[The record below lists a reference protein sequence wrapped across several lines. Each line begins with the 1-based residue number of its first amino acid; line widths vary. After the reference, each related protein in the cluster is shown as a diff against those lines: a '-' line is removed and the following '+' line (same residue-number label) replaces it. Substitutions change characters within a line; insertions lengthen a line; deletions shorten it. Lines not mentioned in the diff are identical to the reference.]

1 MKVKEFIKKYHLI
14 AYFIMIFVIAVIGL
28 SVKWYRYDSFVATY
42 GPNLGAAYKYFNILL
57 ALILVAATVLF
68 YVFVIRKP
76 AIEKCFLAVSLS
88 IGMLFIFFMPPNT
101 PADED
106 KHMFAVTEFSNGII
120 GIKDSDKEYTTF
132 YRQCDAESGFTRSIS
147 ISNYLLMGK
156 KLTERA
162 DNLLVEYETEHFNYA
177 WSTVFLYLP
186 SIVGMTISKSLGLG
200 TVIMYFICR
209 LLTLLTYTGLGYLA
223 IKKIPTGKA
232 VLAAVMLLPS
242 AISRAAC
249 VSQDALMNG
258 FAFLFVAYALYFAFS
273 DKTIKVKECV
283 VAVLAATFMIMGKS
297 GAYAPLLL
305 LLLMVPKANF
315 GAKVKYPA
323 IVGISVFY
331 AMIIFLVAN
340 PGLLSDL
347 LGIGGSVQSDLVW
360 TDAPAY
366 GVKNILLNPGRSVKM
381 VINTIVAFGGQF
393 FGEMISGGYGWL
405 QIYSSPLVVAMC
417 FIPVLMLAISSE
429 HQTVVFTTKQRI
441 ITLGAVVASLGLI
454 ALSMW
459 AFWTP
464 INFNYIAGLQGRYF
478 IILLFPVMMTLRNNK
493 LVIKNNIEKKCIFM
507 LALMSVFVLFE
518 MWTKIA

>member
-1 MKVKEFIKKYHLI
+1 M
-14 AYFIMIFVIAVIGL
+14 
-28 SVKWYRYDSFVATY
+28 
-42 GPNLGAAYKYFNILL
+42 
-57 ALILVAATVLF
+57 
-68 YVFVIRKP
+68 
-76 AIEKCFLAVSLS
+76 
-88 IGMLFIFFMPPNT
+88 
-101 PADED
+101 
-106 KHMFAVTEFSNGII
+106 
-120 GIKDSDKEYTTF
+120 
-132 YRQCDAESGFTRSIS
+132 
-147 ISNYLLMGK
+147 
-156 KLTERA
+156 
-162 DNLLVEYETEHFNYA
+162 
-177 WSTVFLYLP
+177 
-186 SIVGMTISKSLGLG
+186 
-200 TVIMYFICR
+200 
-209 LLTLLTYTGLGYLA
+209 
-223 IKKIPTGKA
+223 
-232 VLAAVMLLPS
+232 
-242 AISRAAC
+242 
-249 VSQDALMNG
+249 
-258 FAFLFVAYALYFAFS
+258 
-273 DKTIKVKECV
+273 
-283 VAVLAATFMIMGKS
+283 AVLAATFMIMGKS

-315 GAKVKYPA
+315 GTKVKYPVV
-323 IVGISVFY
+323 VGISVFY
-331 AMIIFLVAN
+331 AMSIFLVAN

-347 LGIGGSVQSDLVW
+347 LGIGGSAQSDLVW

-507 LALMSVFVLFE
+507 LALMSGFVLFE
-518 MWTKIA
+518 MRTKIA

>member
-1 MKVKEFIKKYHLI
+1 MKIKEFIKKYHLT
-14 AYFIMIFVIAVIGL
+14 AYFIMIFIIAVVGL
-28 SVKWYRYDSFVATY
+28 SVKWYRYDSFVANY

-57 ALILVAATVLF
+57 ALILVVATILF
-68 YVFVIRKP
+68 YVFVIKKP
-76 AIEKCFLAVSLS
+76 GIEKCFVAVSIS
-88 IGMLFIFFMPPNT
+88 VGMLFIFFMPPNT

-120 GIKDSDKEYTTF
+120 GIQDSDKEYTTF
-132 YRQCDAESGFTRSIS
+132 YRQCDANSGFTRPIS
-147 ISNYLLMGK
+147 ISNYLLLGQ
-156 KLTERA
+156 KLTDRA
-162 DNLLVEYETEHFNYA
+162 DSLLMEYETEHFNYA

-186 SIVGMTISKSLGLG
+186 AIIGMTVSKSLGLG
-200 TVIMYFICR
+200 TVMMYFVCR
-209 LLTLLTYTGLGYLA
+209 LLILLTYTAIGYLA
-223 IKKIPTGKA
+223 VKKIPTGKA
-232 VLAAVMLLPS
+232 LLAAIMLLPS
-242 AISRAAC
+242 AISRATC
-249 VSQDALMNG
+249 VSQDALMNAS
-258 FAFLFVAYALYFAFS
+258 AFLFIAYAVCFAFS
-273 DKTIKVKECV
+273 GNRIKIKETI
-283 VAVLAATFMIMGKS
+283 VAVAAATFMIIGKS

-305 LLLMVPKANF
+305 LLLMVPKSNF
-315 GAKVKYPA
+315 GEKVKYPA
-323 IVGISVFY
+323 VVGISVLY
-331 AMIIFLVAN
+331 ASIIFIVAN

-347 LGIGGSVQSDLVW
+347 LGIGGSAQSDLVW

-366 GVKNILLNPGRSVKM
+366 GVKNILLNPGRSAKM

-441 ITLGAVVASLGLI
+441 ITIGAVVLSIGLI

-478 IILLFPVMMTLRNNK
+478 IILLFPVMLTLRNNK
-493 LVIKNNIEKKCIFM
+493 LVIRNNIEKKCIFM
-507 LALMSVFVLFE
+507 LALMSIFVLFE